1 MKLSLA
7 QCLSFFVSVACGNEL
22 LTSTSEPSPISKAVI
37 DVINKSFL
45 EDVTIINIITAADD
59 DVDDDERLMA
69 QIANEIAR
77 NVSSV
82 ASVRV
87 NDIHN
92 VYKVRETRFYNVIFL
107 ENYQSFRKLNRII
120 GNELFDFQGFFLLV
134 MTEHKNQYADM
145 EMIFRS
151 MWQHFIINVNILISV
166 SEAELEMFTYYP
178 YTSVY
183 CGRAFPIFTNR
194 FVNASFE
201 SSRRHFDDK
210 LKNLFGCPLKVV
222 SFNIPPLVFVERK
235 ANGEFRLSGI
245 DGELLNGMMMSVVV
259 GVRLSY

>member
-1 MKLSLA
+1 MKLTLA

-22 LTSTSEPSPISKAVI
+22 LTTSSEPSPISKAII

-45 EDVTIINIITAADD
+45 EDITIINIITASDN
-59 DVDDDERLMA
+59 VDDDERRMS
-69 QIANEIAR
+69 QIVIEIAQ

-82 ASVRV
+82 ASIRV
-87 NDIHN
+87 SDIDN
-92 VYKVRETRFYNVIFL
+92 VHRVDENRFYNVIFL

-120 GNELFDFQGFFLLV
+120 DNELFHFQGFFLLV
-134 MTEHKNQYADM
+134 MTKNKNQYDDM

-151 MWQHFIINVNILISV
+151 MWHHFIINVNILISV

-183 CGRAFPIFTNR
+183 CGRALPILTNR

-201 SSRRHFDDK
+201 HPRRHFDDK

-222 SFNIPPLVFVERK
+222 SFNIPPLVFIERK
-235 ANGEFRLSGI
+235 ADGEFRMSGI
-245 DGELLNGMMMSVVV
+245 DGELLNGMMMVV